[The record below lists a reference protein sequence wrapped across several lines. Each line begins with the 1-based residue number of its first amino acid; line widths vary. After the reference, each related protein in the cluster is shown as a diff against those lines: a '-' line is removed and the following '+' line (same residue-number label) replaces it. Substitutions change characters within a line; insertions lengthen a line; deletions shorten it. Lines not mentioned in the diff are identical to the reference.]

1 MSAHGL
7 KITNFHYSHMTFPQG
22 PGTEYPKWIHM
33 SGYASTIADGPEDE
47 AMLLARPA
55 RQGDVT
61 IQLQGVQADAIA
73 QPIVEPTAILAGP
86 NNEREILLQIAA
98 EKNIKVDARW
108 KTERIRATVERET
121 KDL

>member
-33 SGYASTIADGPEDE
+33 SGYPDILANDAEEEAS
-47 AMLLARPA
+47 LLAREP
-55 RQGDVT
+55 RSGDIAVA
-61 IQLQGVQADAIA
+61 LVGVQANAVA
-73 QPIVEPTAILAGP
+73 APIIEPTAILAGP
-86 NNEREILLQIAA
+86 NNERELLLQIAA